1 MQNRTMKTKD
11 KKIDKNNLIYITILP
26 PQRMTESFV
35 RCVATQVILKDF
47 SVMLHSLSWSPS
59 SHFRAAQIGPKNS
72 NDFNY

>member
-1 MQNRTMKTKD
+1 
-11 KKIDKNNLIYITILP
+11 
-26 PQRMTESFV
+26 MTESFV
-35 RCVATQVILKDF
+35 RCVATQVIPKDF